1 MSAELSV
8 SITCKYRKNSNT
20 NADNHLIRQN
30 SAWNTQHDYTKLN
43 CKQGPW
49 LSFFFFPLMFFS
61 FKSQDTLFSLCLS
74 FISFFFL
81 NKILY
86 NVQQQSSNKRDWMA
100 KCFVFENSDVL
111 EKAWAKLLKPWFL
124 KFWILLLAY

>member
-43 CKQGPW
+43 CKQE
-49 LSFFFFPLMFFS
+49 
-61 FKSQDTLFSLCLS
+61 TLFSLCLS

-86 NVQQQSSNKRDWMA
+86 NVQQQSSNKRD
-100 KCFVFENSDVL
+100 
-111 EKAWAKLLKPWFL
+111 
-124 KFWILLLAY
+124 